1 MTIPRAR
8 RVVYARRVMKL
19 AVLDD
24 WQGVAEGLAD
34 WSRLP
39 AGTEVRWFREPFRD
53 AEAVVSA
60 LAPFDALVAMRE
72 RTPFPAA
79 VLERLPCLRLLV
91 TTGMRNASIDLAAC
105 RRLGVV
111 VCGTRGG
118 PGVPAAELTWG
129 LVLALAKRIPEEDR
143 ALRAGA
149 FQTALAAGL
158 GGKTLGVVGLGKIG
172 TVVARVGLALGM
184 EVVAWSPNL
193 TEARA
198 AAAGV
203 RRVEKRALLEAADV
217 VTLHLVLAESTRGVV
232 GAAELAM
239 MKPTA
244 WLVNT
249 ARAGLVDE
257 GALVVALRERRIAG
271 AGLDVFSAEPLPPD
285 HPLRQAPNTVLTP
298 HLGYATREN
307 FAVFYADAV
316 EDVAAWAR
324 GTPVRRIDQG

>member
-1 MTIPRAR
+1 
-8 RVVYARRVMKL
+8 MKL

-24 WQGVAEGLAD
+24 WQGEAAGMAD

-39 AGTEVRWFREPFRD
+39 EGTEVRFFRAPFPD
-53 AEAVVSA
+53 AEAVVAA
-60 LAPFDALVAMRE
+60 LAPFDAVVAMRE

-79 VLERLPCLRLLV
+79 VLERLPRLRILV
-91 TTGMRNASIDLAAC
+91 TTGMRNAAIDLAAC

-111 VCGTRGG
+111 VCGTRAG
-118 PGVPAAELTWG
+118 PGVPTAELTWA
-129 LVLALAKRIPEEDR
+129 LVLALAKRIPSEDR
-143 ALRAGA
+143 ALREGA
-149 FQTALAAGL
+149 FQTALTAGL

-172 TVVARVGLALGM
+172 TVVARVGLAFGM

-193 TEARA
+193 TDARG
-198 AAAGV
+198 AAAGA
-203 RRVEKRALLEAADV
+203 RCVEKQALFEAADV
-217 VTLHLVLAESTRGVV
+217 VTLHLVLAGSTRGIV
-232 GAAELAM
+232 GAAELAA

-257 GALVVALRERRIAG
+257 AALLAALAAGRIAG

-285 HPLRQAPNTVLTP
+285 HPLRSAPNTVLTP

-307 FAVFYADAV
+307 FAVFYGDAV
-316 EDVAAWAR
+316 DDVIAWAGGR
-324 GTPVRRIDQG
+324 PIRRIDEE